1 MMMQD
6 KYGDHIKIYSTESK
20 RSIFVDCFFEDEPGK
35 LQFRAVLGRREAM
48 ELIDKLKSALK
59 EIE

>member
-6 KYGDHIKIYSTESK
+6 KYGDYIKIYSTESK
-20 RSIFVDCFFEDEPGK
+20 RSIFVDCLFEDEPGK

-48 ELIDKLKSALK
+48 ELIDKLKSVLK